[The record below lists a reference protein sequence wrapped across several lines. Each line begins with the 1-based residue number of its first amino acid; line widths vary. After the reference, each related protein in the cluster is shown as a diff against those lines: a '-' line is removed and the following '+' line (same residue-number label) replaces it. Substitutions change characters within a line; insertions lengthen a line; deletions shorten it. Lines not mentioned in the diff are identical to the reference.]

1 MERLMKCHWR
11 ANDNIFT
18 AETDRYRQ
26 KGIKMEYVAEIKNV
40 SKRFGDETVVRE
52 VSLSLEPGKIYGIAG
67 RNGSGK
73 TVLFKMVIGFLR
85 PTMGKIFVHGK
96 EIGKDADFAEDT
108 GIIIETPGFLGG
120 FSGYKNLEYLAA
132 IKKKIGREEI
142 RKSMELVGLDPDSR
156 KKVKKYSLG
165 MRQRLG
171 IAQAIMEHPKFLVLD
186 EPMNGLD
193 REGAAEIRELF
204 LRLKEKGTTILL
216 SSHHRE
222 DMEELCD
229 KVYGMED
236 GRLQRSAAFHLSR

>member
-1 MERLMKCHWR
+1 M
-11 ANDNIFT
+11 N
-18 AETDRYRQ
+18 
-26 KGIKMEYVAEIKNV
+26 
-40 SKRFGDETVVRE
+40 
-52 VSLSLEPGKIYGIAG
+52 
-67 RNGSGK
+67 
-73 TVLFKMVIGFLR
+73 
-85 PTMGKIFVHGK
+85 GK
-96 EIGKDADFAEDT
+96 EIGKNTDFAEDT
-108 GIIIETPGFLGG
+108 GIIIETPGFLGA

-132 IKKKIGREEI
+132 IKKQIGKDEI

-204 LRLKEKGTTILL
+204 LKLKKEGTTILL

-229 KVYGMED
+229 KVYEMED
-236 GRLQRSAAFHLSR
+236 GCLKCSKNAF